1 MTNNIAIENAHIL
14 FRNFSGQESRFN
26 LAGRRNFCVVIPD
39 DDMAKRLI
47 EDGWNVKR
55 LRPKDEGDEETP
67 YLQVA
72 VAFNSYPP
80 KIVLISGGN
89 KTYLDES
96 TVDMLDWADIQNVD
110 LVIRPYQWEVN
121 GNRGIKAYVKS
132 MYVTIDQ
139 DVFAEKYDA

>member
-1 MTNNIAIENAHIL
+1 MPNNIAIENARIL
-14 FRNFSGQESRFN
+14 FRNFGGRESRFN

-39 DDMAKRLI
+39 DDMAERLS

-55 LRPKDEGDEETP
+55 LRPKDEGDEATP

-110 LVIRPYQWEVN
+110 LVVRPYQWEVN
-121 GNRGIKAYVKS
+121 GTGGIKAYVKS

>member
-1 MTNNIAIENAHIL
+1 MPNNIAIENARIL

-39 DDMAKRLI
+39 DMTGCLVK
-47 EDGWNVKR
+47 DGWNVKR
-55 LRPKDEGDEETP
+55 LRPKEEDDEETP
-67 YLQVA
+67 YLQVS

-89 KTYLDES
+89 KTYLDEN

-110 LVIRPYQWEVN
+110 LVIRPYLWEVN
-121 GNRGIKAYVKS
+121 GNRGVKAYVKS

>member
-1 MTNNIAIENAHIL
+1 MPNNIAIENAHIL

-39 DDMAKRLI
+39 DGLAERLT

-55 LRPKDEGDEETP
+55 LRPKDEGDVETP
-67 YLQVA
+67 YIQVT
-72 VAFNSYPP
+72 VAFNNYPP
-80 KIVLISGGN
+80 KIVLISGSN

-110 LVIRPYQWEVN
+110 LVVRPYQWEVN
-121 GNRGIKAYVKS
+121 GTRGIKAYVKS